1 MKFLKLF
8 SAAILA
14 VAMTACGSS
23 SKDKAQADIA
33 EPEALSVDALLAA
46 PDSLVGQTVT
56 IEGVCSHLCK
66 HGGRKAFVAGAS
78 DGNLI
83 RCEATAEMGGYFPKE
98 TIHRPIRV
106 TGVLVE
112 ERIDST
118 VIAQI
123 EEQDKNKSDCE
134 SGCETERKAQAQ
146 AELTSLAD
154 RIADYRAKIAERTE
168 KEGKPYLS
176 FYYINSTNYEIL
188 GE

>member
-1 MKFLKLF
+1 MKFLKFF

-14 VAMTACGSS
+14 VAMTACGNSNKS
-23 SKDKAQADIA
+23 DAQAETA
-33 EPEALSVDALLAA
+33 EAEALSVDALLVA
-46 PDSLVGQTVT
+46 PDSLVGQTIT

-66 HGGRKAFVAGAS
+66 HGGRKAFVAGS
-78 DGNLI
+78 TDGNII

-118 VIAQI
+118 VVAQL
-123 EEQDKNKSDCE
+123 EEQAKTMSDCE
-134 SGCETERKAQAQ
+134 SGCETERKAQGQ
-146 AELTSLAD
+146 AELTTLAD
-154 RIADYRAKIAERTE
+154 RVADYRAKIAERTE
-168 KEGKPYLS
+168 KEGKPYIS